1 MAKIVALGTHHY
13 PEDYLDKDIIRS
25 QRTAELARN
34 IETVERQF
42 TAIKKIIDGRCEVAA
57 DRFGDTEFLKAE
69 DKRRILARWQRFV
82 KSGFERDLFTDT
94 VYKHLSP
101 HCGYIAHYNRDGFYG
116 EYWCKDVAQHAATF
130 GMVSGPVPE
139 SFHNW
144 ESFLKAFSIL
154 GDYTDINT
162 DMMYVLGNELRAL
175 QEQLEREAIS
185 IYQWEATRSFELCLK
200 AKKRL
205 AVTIEAKRQ
214 EIIDL
219 AAKRDDMDEQG
230 FLDDLTKKFKETF
243 YLLGERLT
251 IAKEILQGVLF

>member
-1 MAKIVALGTHHY
+1 MAKIIALSTHYY

-25 QRTAELARN
+25 ERTAELARN
-34 IETVERQF
+34 VETVERQVI
-42 TAIKKIIDGRCEVAA
+42 AIEKIINGRSEVAA
-57 DRFGDTEFLKAE
+57 DLFGDTEFLKAG

-82 KSGFERDLFTDT
+82 KSGFEQNHFSDAL
-94 VYKHLSP
+94 YKHLSL

-116 EYWCKDVAQHAATF
+116 EYWRKNVAQHAATF
-130 GMVSGPVPE
+130 GMVSGPVPA

-144 ESFLKAFSIL
+144 ERFLKAFSIW

-162 DMMYVLGNELRAL
+162 DMMYVLDNEFRAL

-185 IYQWEATRSFELCLK
+185 IYQWEAKRSLELCLK
-200 AKKRL
+200 EKKRL
-205 AVTIEAKRQ
+205 TETIEAKRQ

-219 AAKRDDMDEQG
+219 TTKRDDMDEQG

-243 YLLGERLT
+243 CPLGERLT
-251 IAKEILQGVLF
+251 IAKEILQDVLF